1 MIFLFF
7 LSGGVGLVALWLI
20 FGYGAQL
27 LCNLI
32 GFVYP
37 AYVSVR
43 AIESPQKAD
52 DTKWLMYWVVFALF
66 SVVEFFSDILLNW
79 FPLYWL
85 IKVIF
90 GLIINRNPSVRLVIQ
105 SNACLLSIFQCIF
118 LLWCFLP
125 LANNGTNVIYNR
137 IVRPVFLKHQ
147 GSVDNLI
154 NQAANA
160 AGKVIDG
167 GELFDQFTTLQRTF
181 IICL

>member
-1 MIFLFF
+1 MAAQVNAILAN
-7 LSGGVGLVALWLI
+7 LDKRLQEKNKVTDVLALAEEKTGVKRLYLVAGGVGLLALWLI

-43 AIESPQKAD
+43 AIESPQKQD

-85 IKVIF
+85 IKCAF
-90 GLIINRNPSVRLVIQ
+90 LV
-105 SNACLLSIFQCIF
+105 
-118 LLWCFLP
+118 WCFVP
-125 LANNGTNVIYNR
+125 IANNGTNIIYNR
-137 IVRPVFLKHQ
+137 IVRPIFLKHQ
-147 GSVDNLI
+147 GQVDNLI
-154 NQAANA
+154 NQAASA
-160 AGKVIDG
+160 AGKVIDTAVDG
-167 GELFDQFTTLQRTF
+167 LKKD
-181 IICL
+181 